1 MSILHDLDIKDF
13 KRPEPCKVLTLLGLE
28 TQRSRSRNRNGCI
41 AMGRHATEYCSTLQ
55 CPGALVLGAEVERW
69 GLNVMQCNAMQ
80 DMVWAF
86 VRHSMYRICVGI
98 FTR

>member
-1 MSILHDLDIKDF
+1 MDASRWAGTLRSIGG
-13 KRPEPCKVLTLLGLE
+13 PCPD
-28 TQRSRSRNRNGCI
+28 C
-41 AMGRHATEYCSTLQ
+41 
-55 CPGALVLGAEVERW
+55 LVLGAEVERW